1 MAVAK
6 QLMVYPANRLEDL
19 AVLLNHVLKLGQQSG
34 SSGVLNSAQVIVEN
48 TGMQHWLNTQLA
60 TQNGIAMNIDYPL
73 PGKFVWQLARVLLG
87 DAQVPQQPPYK
98 REALVWRI
106 DDLLASDTILA
117 NPAFAQANCYWQ
129 SQNKN
134 PQHKNTQ
141 QTPDDLLKRFQL
153 ASALADLFEQYILYR
168 PDWLNQWQTKGPI
181 ENQVEHWQAQLWAIL
196 CEQDGRHP
204 IDIQQKLIQSLS
216 QMGPEH
222 KALPQQICLFAL
234 NTMAPS
240 TLEVFSAL
248 AAHTQVHVFHLNP
261 CAEYW
266 GHIQSEKAIAATH
279 LKHWLAQQDD
289 EVLVDGGNPLLANLG
304 SQGKEFFRLLQ
315 QQDSYNIDA
324 FEEAE
329 PANSDQNLS
338 MLQQLQQDILHLE
351 DAREHEREKV
361 DESLVF
367 TNGSSALRELQ
378 GLHDWLLGKFQHDPS
393 LKPSDILVM
402 CPQVEDYAAYVGAV
416 FDTHGRQFGTW
427 ASPGAGSGSHKS
439 ETPQLPCTIADRK
452 PQDSEPLVA
461 AYLQLLQLPDS
472 RFQVSTVLDLLRLPA
487 MQRKFGIAPAELETI
502 AVWLANA
509 CVHWGLDGHH
519 KADTLGQK
527 QATSTYSWSWGLKRL
542 LLGFA
547 QGGPSLRY
555 QDDWLLAD
563 VEGEQAVLLGRLM
576 QVLEQLQRHAKNLN
590 TPRTGVAWRGYLT
603 GMIDEFFADDQGAEY
618 NEELAKECLATA
630 IGNMAMWVE
639 QVNYRHAISLEVV
652 RYSLTQKLSV
662 ASSSQAFITGKITF
676 CSMVPMRSIPFK
688 VVAMLGLNDGQYPRQ
703 SKPLDFDLMAKEERR
718 VGDRSRRGDDRYL
731 FLEALISARSCLYL
745 SYQGTDSKNNS
756 PRQPSLI
763 LSELMDYLQEGYGW
777 NFNPTEHDSQMF
789 SLPLHSFSEDNFKP
803 ISASSANQE
812 ANQEANQQATQ
823 QSKTSFE
830 TSWLRLLQA
839 TNAHEQHSSQASS
852 HIKSVTVSDLVR
864 FLDNPGRTFANQ
876 CLGLYLHDYNLD
888 LEDDEPFTSSK
899 LVEYKLRQQMLE
911 AALSNEP
918 QAYTF
923 VREEYQLNGQLPENH
938 LADSIIETSQEQAQ
952 ALVDQL
958 HALGYEQVE
967 KHRVSLCI
975 LGVTIEDQLA
985 LTGDPTDENRGISSA
1000 LKVILSRPT
1009 KAKPKDKL
1017 TLWLTSLIA
1026 QVAFEQTVTGVSV
1039 HLEKNLEL
1047 QGLDDAAGQ
1056 LEKIIALYQLGLT
1069 QALPLDAEL
1078 GQELLKVDSQD
1089 IDKRRGKWQKKWVH
1103 HKYSQSFDFSSDPY
1117 RLWLWPQTPA
1127 FDDWHEQFCEVYQP
1141 LVDCIKE
1148 VKHA

>member
-19 AVLLNHVLKLGQQSG
+19 AVLLNHVLKLGQHSG
-34 SSGVLNSAQVIVEN
+34 SSGVLSSAQVIVEN

-73 PGKFVWQLARVLLG
+73 PGKFVWQLARQLLG
-87 DAQVPQQPPYK
+87 DAQVPQQPPYQ

-106 DDLLASDTILA
+106 DDVLASEAILT
-117 NPAFAQANCYWQ
+117 NPAFSQANRYWQ
-129 SQNKN
+129 SEPLVILESLAKQALSVPKS
-134 PQHKNTQ
+134 PS
-141 QTPDDLLKRFQL
+141 QTSGDLLKRFQL

-168 PDWLNQWQTKGPI
+168 PDWLNQWQI
-181 ENQVEHWQAQLWAIL
+181 EGQAKHWQAKLWAIL
-196 CEQDGRHP
+196 CRQDGRHP
-204 IDIQQKLIQSLS
+204 IDIQHKLIQSLS
-216 QMGPEH
+216 QMVRSEH

-234 NTMAPS
+234 NTMAPA

-248 AAHTQVHVFHLNP
+248 AQHTQVHVFHLNP

-266 GHIQSEKAIAATH
+266 GHIQSEKAIAATY

-329 PANSDQNLS
+329 PPNSSEDLS

-351 DAREHEREKV
+351 DARKNQQHKI
-361 DESLVF
+361 DASLVF
-367 TNGSSALRELQ
+367 TSGSSALRELQ
-378 GLHDWLLGKFQHDPS
+378 GLHDWLLSKFQQDPS

-416 FDTHGRQFGTW
+416 FDTHGRQFGSWHDTNK
-427 ASPGAGSGSHKS
+427 A
-439 ETPQLPCTIADRK
+439 ETPQLPCSIADRK

-472 RFQVSTVLDLLRLPA
+472 RFQVSSILDLLRLPA
-487 MQRKFGIAPAELETI
+487 MQRKFGIDPAELESI

-509 CVHWGLDGHH
+509 CIHWGLDERH
-519 KADTLGQK
+519 KANTLGQVES
-527 QATSTYSWSWGLKRL
+527 TSTYSWSWGLKRL

-547 QGGPSLRY
+547 QGDQPLRY

-563 VEGEQAVLLGRLM
+563 VEGDQALLLGRLM
-576 QVLEQLQRHAKNLN
+576 QVLEQLQSHAKNLN
-590 TPRTGVAWRGYLT
+590 TPRTSAAWRGYLT
-603 GMIDEFFADDQGAEY
+603 GMIDEFFADDHGAER
-618 NEELAKECLATA
+618 NEEQAKECLATA

-639 QVNYRHAISLEVV
+639 QVDYSQTISLEVV

-703 SKPLDFDLMAKEERR
+703 SKPLDFDLMAQEERR

-756 PRQPSLI
+756 SRQPSLV
-763 LSELMDYLQEGYGW
+763 LSELMDYLNRGYGW
-777 NFNPTEHDSQMF
+777 NFNQTQTDSQLRL
-789 SLPLHSFSEDNFKP
+789 LPLHSFSEDNFKP
-803 ISASSANQE
+803 LSIP
-812 ANQEANQQATQ
+812 
-823 QSKTSFE
+823 SFE

-839 TNAHEQHSSQASS
+839 QSAEDKPGMVEPFP
-852 HIKSVTVSDLVR
+852 HIKPITISDLVR
-864 FLDNPGRTFANQ
+864 FLENPGRTFANQ
-876 CLGLYLHDYNLD
+876 TLGLYLHDYDLE
-888 LEDDEPFTSSK
+888 LEDDEPFSSSK
-899 LVEYKLRQQMLE
+899 LVEYKLRQQMLA
-911 AALSNEP
+911 AALSHEP
-918 QAYTF
+918 EACKA
-923 VREEYQLNGQLPENH
+923 VREEYQLNGQLPESH
-938 LADSIIETSQEQAQ
+938 LAASIIDASQEQAE
-952 ALVDQL
+952 ALVDEL
-958 HALGYEQVE
+958 KTLAYEQVE
-967 KHRVSLCI
+967 KHRVSMCI
-975 LGVTIEDQLA
+975 SGITIEDQLP
-985 LTGDPTDENRGISSA
+985 LTGDLADENSP
-1000 LKVILSRPT
+1000 LKAILSRPS
-1009 KAKPKDKL
+1009 KAKPKDRL

-1026 QVAFEQTVTGVSV
+1026 QVAFEKPVVGVSV

-1047 QGLDDAAGQ
+1047 HGLADAAGQ
-1056 LEKIIALYQLGLT
+1056 LHKVIALYKLGLT

-1078 GQELLKVDSQD
+1078 GQELLKVGPQD
-1089 IDKRRGKWQKKWVH
+1089 IDKRRGKWQKKWYH

-1117 RLWLWPQTPA
+1117 RRWLWPQTPV
-1127 FDDWHEQFCEVYQP
+1127 FDDWHEQFAEVYQP
-1141 LVDCIKE
+1141 MVDCIKE

>member
-1 MAVAK
+1 MASAK
-6 QLMVYPANRLEDL
+6 KLMVYPANRLEDL
-19 AVLLNHVLKLGQQSG
+19 AVLLNHVLKLGQQNS
-34 SSGVLNSAQVIVEN
+34 SSGVLSCAQVIVEN

-73 PGKFVWQLARVLLG
+73 PGKFVWQLARVFLG

-106 DDLLASDTILA
+106 DDLLASEAILA

-129 SQNKN
+129 SPHNN
-134 PQHKNTQ
+134 LQ

-168 PDWLNQWQTKGPI
+168 PDWLNKWQTKG
-181 ENQVEHWQAQLWAIL
+181 QQEHWQAQLWAIL

-204 IDIQQKLIQSLS
+204 IDIQHKLIQSLS
-216 QMGPEH
+216 EMGPGH
-222 KALPQQICLFAL
+222 KELPQQICLFAL

-248 AAHTQVHVFHLNP
+248 AQHTQVHVFHLNP

-329 PANSDQNLS
+329 PDDNDQKLS

-351 DAREHEREKV
+351 DGREHQQHKI
-361 DESLVF
+361 DESLIF

-378 GLHDWLLGKFQHDPS
+378 GLHDWLLGKFQQDPS

-402 CPQVEDYAAYVGAV
+402 CPQVENYAAYVGAV
-416 FDTHGRQFGTW
+416 FDTHGRPFGSW
-427 ASPGAGSGSHKS
+427 AGFGSHKP

-472 RFQVSTVLDLLRLPA
+472 RFQVSSVLDLLRLPA
-487 MQRKFGIAPAELETI
+487 MQRKFGIAPVDLETI

-509 CVHWGLDGHH
+509 CVHWGLDEHH
-519 KADTLGQK
+519 KATTLGQK
-527 QATSTYSWSWGLKRL
+527 EASSTYSWSWGLKRL

-547 QGGPSLRY
+547 QGDQSLRY

-563 VEGEQAVLLGRLM
+563 VEGDQAILLGRLM

-603 GMIDEFFADDQGAEY
+603 GMIDEFFTEDQSTEY
-618 NEELAKECLATA
+618 SEELAKECLATA

-639 QVNYRHAISLEVV
+639 QVDYSHTISLEVV

-662 ASSSQAFITGKITF
+662 ANSSQAFITGKITF

-731 FLEALISARSCLYL
+731 FLEALISARSCLYM

-763 LSELMDYLQEGYGW
+763 LSELMDYLQRGYGW
-777 NFNPTEHDSQMF
+777 IFDSTEQNSQMI
-789 SLPLHSFSEDNFKP
+789 SLPLHSFSEDNFHSP
-803 ISASSANQE
+803 
-812 ANQEANQQATQ
+812 ANQQANQETNP
-823 QSKTSFE
+823 QSKISFE

-839 TNAHEQHSSQASS
+839 TNDEQQHGVVASS
-852 HIKSVTVSDLVR
+852 HIKPVNVSELVR
-864 FLDNPGRTFANQ
+864 FLENPGRTFANQ
-876 CLGLYLHDYNLD
+876 FLGLYLHDYNLD
-888 LEDDEPFTSSK
+888 LEDDEPFKGSK

-918 QAYTF
+918 KACTA
-923 VREEYQLNGQLPENH
+923 VREEYQLNGQLPESH
-938 LADSIIETSQEQAQ
+938 LAGSIIETSQEQAQ
-952 ALVDQL
+952 VLVDQL
-958 HALGYEQVE
+958 HVLGFAQVK

-975 LGVTIEDQLA
+975 SGVTIEDQLPLIVA
-985 LTGDPTDENRGISSA
+985 TTDENRGISSA

-1009 KAKPKDKL
+1009 KAKLKDKL
-1017 TLWLTSLIA
+1017 TLWVTSLIA
-1026 QVAFEQTVTGVSV
+1026 QVVFEQVVTGVSV

-1047 QGLDDAAGQ
+1047 QGLDDALGQ
-1056 LEKIIALYQLGLT
+1056 LEKMMALYQLGLT

-1078 GQELLKVDSQD
+1078 GQELLKVAPQD
-1089 IDKRRGKWQKKWVH
+1089 IDERQDKWQKKWLH

-1117 RLWLWPQTPA
+1117 RRWLWPQMPELV
-1127 FDDWHEQFCEVYQP
+1127 DWHEQFSEVYQP